1 MLSFSQGSFKNVFAL
16 GSVSLLTDISRE
28 MIFPLLPLYLT
39 SVLGAGTAFVGL
51 VEGIAESTSSIL
63 NIISGWLSDKIR
75 KRKTLML
82 WGYGLSAVTR
92 PLIAVATAGWHILLV
107 RFVEKVGKGVR
118 VPPRD
123 ALIAESCTAENR
135 GRGFGLHRS
144 MDNVGSVVG
153 PLLAFSLLAWL
164 GNDYR
169 LLFWI
174 AAIPAFLGL
183 TILFF
188 FVAEQVRSVSTDG
201 PPDRKKLFDLKQF
214 NRNFKV
220 FLGITALFELANSS
234 NAFLLLRVKDI
245 GLSVE
250 LVPIIYLF
258 ANIFRTLSSLPG
270 GILSDKLG
278 RRNMLALGWVIY
290 GFSYL
295 GFALAASVMQ
305 AWVIFGIYG
314 LFSGMTEGIKK
325 ALVADLVPQENRGA
339 AYGLHSFVSSFIQLP
354 ASLMLGILWQMHG
367 PLLAFSMG
375 AGLAMAAGCLLMLFI
390 PARSSTGEDVE
401 NSQKRS
407 S

>member
-1 MLSFSQGSFKNVFAL
+1 MKISFSKWPFKNVFAL

-63 NIISGWLSDKIR
+63 NIVSGWLSDKIR

-82 WGYGLSAVTR
+82 WGYGISAITR
-92 PLIAVATAGWHILLV
+92 PLIALATAGWHILLV
-107 RFVEKVGKGVR
+107 RFVEKVGKGIR

-123 ALIAESCTAENR
+123 ALISESCTPDNR

-144 MDNVGSVVG
+144 MDNVGSIVG
-153 PLLAFSLLAWL
+153 PLLAFSLLAYL

-183 TILFF
+183 GVLAFFTTEQIRAGSQTKKADIKTLFH
-188 FVAEQVRSVSTDG
+188 
-201 PPDRKKLFDLKQF
+201 LKQF
-214 NRNFKV
+214 NTNFKL
-220 FLGITALFELANSS
+220 FLFITGIFELANSS

-245 GLSVE
+245 GLPVE

-258 ANIFRTLSSLPG
+258 CNIFRTISSMPG
-270 GILSDKLG
+270 GMLSDRLG
-278 RRNMLALGWVIY
+278 RRNVLAAGWIIY
-290 GFSYL
+290 GISYVAFGL
-295 GFALAASVMQ
+295 ITSVTG

-314 LFSGMTEGIKK
+314 LFSGMTEGVKK
-325 ALVADLVPQENRGA
+325 ALVADLVPQEIRGA
-339 AYGLHSFVSSFIQLP
+339 AYGIHGFTVSFFQLP
-354 ASLMLGILWQMHG
+354 ASLLLGILWQKYG
-367 PLLAFSMG
+367 ALLAFSVG
-375 AGLAMAAGCLLMLFI
+375 GALAALAGLLLLIFM
-390 PARSSTGEDVE
+390 PAKSRES
-401 NSQKRS
+401 
-407 S
+407 

>member
-1 MLSFSQGSFKNVFAL
+1 MKISLSKWSFKNVFAL
-16 GSVSLLTDISRE
+16 GSVSLLTDVSRE

-63 NIISGWLSDKIR
+63 NIVSGWLSDKIR

-92 PLIAVATAGWHILLV
+92 PLIALATAGWHILLV

-123 ALIAESCTAENR
+123 ALIAESCTPENR
-135 GRGFGLHRS
+135 GQGFGLHRS
-144 MDNVGSVVG
+144 MDNVGSIVG
-153 PLLAFSLLAWL
+153 PLLAFSLLAYL

-174 AAIPAFLGL
+174 ASIPAFLGL
-183 TILFF
+183 GVLAFF
-188 FVAEQVRSVSTDG
+188 ATEQVRQASQAKK
-201 PPDRKKLFDLKQF
+201 PDIKNLFNLKQF
-214 NRNFKV
+214 NRNFKL
-220 FLGITALFELANSS
+220 FLVITGIFELANSS

-258 ANIFRTLSSLPG
+258 CNIFRTLSSMPG

-278 RRNMLALGWVIY
+278 RRNVLAAGWVVY
-290 GFSYL
+290 GISYV
-295 GFALAASVMQ
+295 GFGLANSVTQ
-305 AWVIFGIYG
+305 AWFIFGIYG
-314 LFSGMTEGIKK
+314 LFSGMTEGVKK
-325 ALVADLVPQENRGA
+325 ALVADLAPQEVRGA
-339 AYGLHSFVSSFIQLP
+339 AYGIHSFAVSFFQLP
-354 ASLMLGILWQMHG
+354 ASLMLGILWQKYG
-367 PLLAFSMG
+367 ALFAFSVG
-375 AGLAMAAGCLLMLFI
+375 GGLAVAAGLLLLIFL
-390 PARSSTGEDVE
+390 PAISKKDPA
-401 NSQKRS
+401 
-407 S
+407 